1 MGSETIEEP
10 LFTFDPAET
19 ERSKLE
25 SGFLQEKYDYEIR
38 MYKDGKS
45 LVVQAPTWR
54 MRNNQSIDNY
64 IDEFIKNPSNATRD
78 FGANP
83 NLSLVNPMSICAYL
97 FIFLL

>member
-1 MGSETIEEP
+1 MESKPIEDP
-10 LFTFDPAET
+10 LFTFDEVET

-25 SGFLQEKYDYEIR
+25 SGFLQERYDYNIR

-54 MRNNQSIDNY
+54 MRNNQTIDNY

-78 FGANP
+78 
-83 NLSLVNPMSICAYL
+83 LSLIH
-97 FIFLL
+97 I